1 MAADPGADLRV
12 ARGCTVPAAELE
24 WRFTTSGGPGGQHA
38 NKAAT
43 RAEVRFDAAASPS
56 LSARH
61 RRRILDR
68 VGPVVVAAADD
79 TRSQARNREL
89 ALDRL
94 RSKLAEALREQRR
107 RRPTRPS
114 RASQRRRVETKKRR
128 GQTKRLRGRVER
140 DDG

>member
-1 MAADPGADLRV
+1 MAVDPGADLRV

-43 RAEVRFDAAASPS
+43 RAEVRFDAASSPS
-56 LSARH
+56 LSARN
-61 RRRILDR
+61 RRRIVER

-79 TRSQARNREL
+79 TRSQARNRQL

-94 RSKLAEALREQRR
+94 RSKLAEALHEQRR

-114 RASQRRRVETKKRR
+114 RASKRRRVETKKRR